1 MSGSEPLQSHSS
13 PPKTLARHLE
23 EIREAAERLLAK
35 LPKDIAAKLRP
46 RLETTILCHDVG
58 KATEYFQAYIKDPEH
73 YRGNKKKKAHALI
86 GALFSL
92 QIAVSE
98 TWDIE
103 MTLAIA
109 ATVLTHHGEFPLMT
123 RLVNPVDS
131 STLLLDQLDHLDTL
145 RLQKVVHSLAL
156 PAKGEIENQI
166 EAGLRGPLFDLL
178 DELEDHVCTLPIN
191 EAADLRLESQF
202 LYSCLLE
209 CDKAWL
215 AIAEPDREKYRT
227 KDVLQLA
234 DCLVDDHLKGAVASP
249 LNDLRTRTRKEVLTK
264 ALKPSKIQT
273 VTLPTGLG
281 KTLIAADWVRQ
292 QRNLAIAKG
301 EPAPKTIIVL
311 PFLSIIDQTA
321 DEYEE
326 LLRGTGLTFQEAHSL
341 APIPGE
347 VEAGV
352 TEERS
357 LDFLLATWQKPVV
370 ITTFDQFL
378 YALFSP
384 KGRHQLRFNNLVGA
398 CIVIDE
404 IQALPTHLWALVD
417 LAMQRLATQF
427 HTRFLV
433 MSATQPGFLSNTR
446 ELVPDPMAIYKNRKR
461 YQLVFRHRTEL
472 PFESFKEECLKRA
485 SSEWQNRKTLIVLN
499 TRRCAR
505 ELAEHLE
512 QAGHTVRLISTELT
526 PMDRLAHIVAIKQLG
541 FSGIVVST
549 QCIEAGV
556 DIDMDFIIRD
566 FAPFDS
572 IVQVAGRCNRQALK
586 PRATIEVV
594 RLFSDKGKPF
604 VSYVYDEVLLCT
616 TMDIIGDLE
625 SLPEEGVLPVAQAYF
640 EQLRH
645 RKDLG
650 AEIAEAWVRWEPF
663 TNRKGEERTI
673 AQLLRGDRK
682 EVQLVVIE
690 QDPDLESDLEDALSI
705 EDRWERKRSLR
716 RLAER
721 VAKVTV
727 SVQARPDD
735 AVEAFARRL
744 GFHWLLKPGL
754 YQITKGLNPDVLPEP
769 EGTFVF

>member
-23 EIREAAERLLAK
+23 DIREAAERLLAK
-35 LPKDIAAKLRP
+35 LPKDLAAKLRP
-46 RLETTILCHDVG
+46 RLETTILCHDIG

-98 TWDIE
+98 TWEIE
-103 MTLAIA
+103 TALAIA
-109 ATVLTHHGEFPLMT
+109 ATVLTHHGEFPVLT
-123 RLVNPVDS
+123 RLVNPVNC
-131 STLLLDQLDHLDTL
+131 STLVADQLAHLDTR
-145 RLQKVVHSLAL
+145 RLQQVVHGLKL
-156 PAKGEIENQI
+156 PATGEIANQI
-166 EAGLRGPLFDLL
+166 ERGRGPMFDLL
-178 DELEDHVCTLPIN
+178 DELDDHVCSLPVKD
-191 EAADLRLESQF
+191 AADLRLESQL

-215 AIAEPDREKYRT
+215 AIAEPDRNEYRT
-227 KDVLQLA
+227 DDVLRL
-234 DCLVDDHLKGAVASP
+234 DESLVDDHLQVAHSSP
-249 LNDLRTRTRKEVLTK
+249 LNELRTQTRKSVLAQ
-264 ALKPSKIQT
+264 ALTDVKIQT

-292 QRNLAIAKG
+292 QRNRAIAKG
-301 EPAPKTIIVL
+301 EPAPKTIIAL
-311 PFLSIIDQTA
+311 PFLSIINQTA
-321 DEYEE
+321 DEYEK
-326 LLRGTGLTFQEAHSL
+326 LLHSTGLELQEAHSL

-347 VEAGV
+347 DEAGV

-357 LDFLLATWQKPVV
+357 LDFLLATWQKPIV
-370 ITTFDQFL
+370 ITTFDQLL

-398 CIVIDE
+398 YIVIDE

-417 LAMQRLATQF
+417 LAMQRLAVQF

-586 PRATIEVV
+586 PRATIEIV

-604 VSYVYDEVLLCT
+604 GSYVYDKVLLCT

-744 GFHWLLKPGL
+744 GFHWLLTPGL
-754 YQITKGLNPDVLPEP
+754 YQISKGLNPDVLPEP